1 MKNFLLKPPIFLIL
15 FFSSCIVTAQ
25 SYHAMNGSPF
35 AGVTSMYNNPAS
47 TVNSV
52 YKWDINLLATQLT
65 FSNSL
70 FIVNKTSLMKYDS
83 ADAQFTNGTRPR
95 YLHTNFDINFFNVRF
110 NIGKDKAFAFA
121 LRGRTYNHLKTYPFY
136 YTDTISTY
144 QSFLNTNKSVD
155 YLQGY
160 VTHSG
165 WVEADFNYSQ
175 VIQQNETSRL
185 TGGVTVGYMRGIS
198 GAAANINRL
207 SYTEQTINN
216 QLVYIP
222 TGGGAMVEY
231 SSNYDLFDSSKS
243 MASNAKTFLK
253 NTLHSFNLNIGFE
266 YLFKNQDDY
275 NKASLSPTN
284 YDWKIA
290 VSIMDIGTNKFDP
303 VNGSFSARVPNAN
316 INDTRLAN
324 QISAATSLKRLR
336 DSLANTFQYLDS
348 LSSQFT
354 IANPTRLIINVDRNL
369 GNHFYINGELSLNFF
384 STRPQQKLKTR
395 EINLLTITPRWE
407 TNFWGAYLPI
417 QYNAQGQLWI
427 GGAVKMGPLLF
438 GFHSLDAYKAFKTR
452 TQSFNGGFYLVLN
465 IHPFAGKTK
474 EAECPSF

>member
-1 MKNFLLKPPIFLIL
+1 MNKSLIKPCISFLFIFS
-15 FFSSCIVTAQ
+15 FCFVTAQ
-25 SYHAMNGSPF
+25 SYHAINGSPY

-52 YKWDINLLATQLT
+52 YKWDINLLATQIT

-83 ADAQFTNGTRPR
+83 ADAQFTNGVRSR
-95 YLHTNFDINFFNVRF
+95 YLHTNFDINLFNVRF

-121 LRGRTYNHLKTYPFY
+121 LRGRTYNHLKTNPFY
-136 YTDTISTY
+136 YTDSISTY
-144 QSFLNTNKSVD
+144 ESFLNTNKVVD

-165 WVEADFNYSQ
+165 WIEADFNYSQ
-175 VIQQNETSRL
+175 VILKDERSRL
-185 TGGVTVGYMRGIS
+185 TGGITIGYMRGIS
-198 GAAANINRL
+198 GAAFNINRF

-222 TGGGAMVEY
+222 TGGSTTVEY
-231 SSNYDLFDSSKS
+231 SKNYDLFDSSKS
-243 MASNAKTFLK
+243 IMTNAKTFLK
-253 NTLHSFNLNIGFE
+253 NTLPSFNFNIGFE
-266 YLFKNQDDY
+266 YLFRDQNNYDKTD
-275 NKASLSPTN
+275 LSPTN

-290 VSIMDIGTNKFDP
+290 VSIMDIGTNKYDP
-303 VNGSFSARVPNAN
+303 AGGSFSARVPNLNVTDAR
-316 INDTRLAN
+316 IAN

-336 DSLANTFQYLDS
+336 DSLLNTFQYLDT
-348 LSSQFT
+348 LSSIFT
-354 IANPTRLIINVDRNL
+354 IANPTRLIVNVDRNL
-369 GNHFYINGELSLNFF
+369 GNHFYINGELSVNFL
-384 STRPQQKLKTR
+384 STQPQLKLKTR

-427 GGAVKMGPLLF
+427 GGAVKMGPLLL
-438 GFHSLDAYKAFKTR
+438 GFHSLDAYKAFKTG

-465 IHPFAGKTK
+465 VHPFGGKIK
-474 EAECPSF
+474 EAECPPF